1 MSNIP
6 YTEKNREKLA
16 TAVVENM
23 DLKDMIQAL
32 YEQELECY
40 EQCEDTFQELWHNY
54 YVVNSDD
61 LRLGDEVY
69 WNDPDEG
76 TCSGYGT
83 FVRHLD
89 ESAAVIKKDDVEIEV
104 FIQELSQM
112 SKLYKNWP
120 IHNLIAHPV
129 SELAYWV
136 VRPFS
141 KVRAEKVSKLIHDS
155 TLPEGFENE

>member
-54 YVVNSDD
+54 Y
-61 LRLGDEVY
+61 GDE
-69 WNDPDEG
+69 DE
-76 TCSGYGT
+76 
-83 FVRHLD
+83 
-89 ESAAVIKKDDVEIEV
+89 
-104 FIQELSQM
+104 
-112 SKLYKNWP
+112 
-120 IHNLIAHPV
+120 
-129 SELAYWV
+129 
-136 VRPFS
+136 
-141 KVRAEKVSKLIHDS
+141 
-155 TLPEGFENE
+155 

>member
-16 TAVVENM
+16 EAVVENM

-61 LRLGDEVY
+61 LRAGDEVY

-76 TCSGYGT
+76 ACSGYGV
-83 FVRHLD
+83 FVGYLND
-89 ESAAVIKKDDVEIEV
+89 EAAVIKKDDVEIEV
-104 FIQELSQM
+104 FIQELS
-112 SKLYKNWP
+112 
-120 IHNLIAHPV
+120 
-129 SELAYWV
+129 
-136 VRPFS
+136 
-141 KVRAEKVSKLIHDS
+141 
-155 TLPEGFENE
+155 

>member
-16 TAVVENM
+16 EAVVENM
-23 DLKDMIQAL
+23 ELKDMIQAL

-61 LRLGDEVY
+61 LRAGDEVY

-76 TCSGYGT
+76 TCSGHGV
-83 FVRHLD
+83 FVKHLD

-104 FIQELSQM
+104 FVKELS
-112 SKLYKNWP
+112 
-120 IHNLIAHPV
+120 
-129 SELAYWV
+129 
-136 VRPFS
+136 
-141 KVRAEKVSKLIHDS
+141 
-155 TLPEGFENE
+155 